1 MNGLG
6 ENGQCKFWWG
16 KLGLQTPDAMLACPA
31 TEKCKDYRGRVGLSF
46 YWNVFDIKGMV
57 WEKMVN
63 VNFGGIR

>member
-1 MNGLG
+1 MVSANFGRARWG
-6 ENGQCKFWWG
+6 CKHLMLW
-16 KLGLQTPDAMLACPA
+16 LACPA
-31 TEKCKDYRGRVGLSF
+31 TEKCKHYRGRVGLSF